1 MAEEIPSLANNT
13 QATGGHMELV
23 GAFDGFNESIRVPGS
38 RMRYQCSGGFGM
50 EDGTNPIQELQC
62 LGSRMI
68 DRTQVTLC
76 ERKQTIF
83 KTDQVLLLLQQISA
97 TLVSW
102 TRAAQ
107 REQVSA
113 GQGRS
118 SFRLKTIHFKLKC
131 SHDAYQTGVKYI
143 CPPGQAFDG
152 LYKRE
157 EWGNCSGSGVNTHWK
172 YNTSNPLPNC
182 IGECVYF

>member
-1 MAEEIPSLANNT
+1 MAEEISSLANNT

-83 KTDQVLLLLQQISA
+83 KTDQVLLLLQQINAESSPAA
-97 TLVSW
+97 TPANSKQQSMLNPVP
-102 TRAAQ
+102 TNLK
-107 REQVSA
+107 
-113 GQGRS
+113 S
-118 SFRLKTIHFKLKC
+118 S
-131 SHDAYQTGVKYI
+131 
-143 CPPGQAFDG
+143 
-152 LYKRE
+152 
-157 EWGNCSGSGVNTHWK
+157 N
-172 YNTSNPLPNC
+172 
-182 IGECVYF
+182 